1 MRHLQVRLGL
11 VLLGPCLHQ
20 SSHLSDLLC
29 AMGPLTEVQDPASP
43 LSLSYETSASKA
55 GNGAAR
61 VMPDQLYHLL
71 WGEGSLA
78 EVRDA

>member
-1 MRHLQVRLGL
+1 M
-11 VLLGPCLHQ
+11 LLEPCLHQ
-20 SSHLSDLLC
+20 LSHLSDLLC
-29 AMGPLTEVQDPASP
+29 AEGPVTEVCDPASP
-43 LSLSYETSASKA
+43 HLSPNETSASKA

-61 VMPDQLYHLL
+61 AMPDQFYHLL